1 MKKILITL
9 WVLLLPLFAY
19 SEVVEIDNVYYNL
32 SYNSASVTNVS
43 NHYYIGNVVIPES
56 ITYNGKS
63 YSVTSIGD
71 FAFYYCGSL
80 TSISIPNSV
89 TSIGKS
95 AFVNCGSLSSISKP
109 NSVTSIGEYA
119 FQNCKN
125 LPSIIIPKSMTTIGV
140 AAFEYCSGLTSIKVE
155 TGNTKYDSRENCNA
169 IIDSESN
176 TLITGCQNT
185 IIPNGVDSIGNYAFS
200 GCFGLTSIV
209 IPASVKKIG
218 NGVFWG
224 CSALTSITIP
234 NGLTSIGNDTFSNCY
249 RLTSITIPTSVTYIG
264 DGAFEACSGL
274 TSITIPE
281 RVESIGPNAFEGC
294 SGLTSVTI
302 PKSVTSIAFGVFQNC
317 SAMTDVY
324 CYADNVPKTNSRA
337 FLNSSIATATL
348 HVPASALDAYKTT
361 EPWSDFGNYVTFEDE
376 YTNIQFA
383 DATVK
388 AICVENWDT
397 NGDGELSKTEAAA
410 VTSLEK
416 KFNNTKITSFDE
428 LQYFTGLTSIGESE
442 FTWCRALTSI
452 TIPDRVETIGLMAF
466 FFCEGLKSVTLGN
479 GLTSIGECVFWSCS
493 SLTSFT
499 IPESVTSIGESTFR
513 NCTGLTDF
521 YCYAK
526 NVPSTGNELFDGSPI
541 ESATLHVPSS
551 ALHAYKTTEPWSC
564 FGTIITLDGKKQC
577 ATPTISY
584 VNGELTFNCA
594 TEGAICQSTI
604 TDADISSYSVNKVK
618 LSVTYHISVYATKE
632 NFADSDVATATLCW
646 IDVEPMQEGTKEAED
661 NVTEVK
667 AIPVLIQANDGVMN
681 ISGAP
686 EGATVC
692 VFDISGRQLGTTTA
706 TSGTAKLAIPTT
718 DKIAIVKIGDKA
730 VKVSLK

>member
-1 MKKILITL
+1 M
-9 WVLLLPLFAY
+9 
-19 SEVVEIDNVYYNL
+19 
-32 SYNSASVTNVS
+32 
-43 NHYYIGNVVIPES
+43 
-56 ITYNGKS
+56 
-63 YSVTSIGD
+63 
-71 FAFYYCGSL
+71 
-80 TSISIPNSV
+80 
-89 TSIGKS
+89 
-95 AFVNCGSLSSISKP
+95 
-109 NSVTSIGEYA
+109 
-119 FQNCKN
+119 
-125 LPSIIIPKSMTTIGV
+125 
-140 AAFEYCSGLTSIKVE
+140 
-155 TGNTKYDSRENCNA
+155 
-169 IIDSESN
+169 
-176 TLITGCQNT
+176 
-185 IIPNGVDSIGNYAFS
+185 
-200 GCFGLTSIV
+200 
-209 IPASVKKIG
+209 
-218 NGVFWG
+218 
-224 CSALTSITIP
+224 
-234 NGLTSIGNDTFSNCY
+234 
-249 RLTSITIPTSVTYIG
+249 
-264 DGAFEACSGL
+264 
-274 TSITIPE
+274 
-281 RVESIGPNAFEGC
+281 
-294 SGLTSVTI
+294 
-302 PKSVTSIAFGVFQNC
+302 TSIAFGVFQNC
-317 SAMTDVY
+317 SALTDVY

-361 EPWSDFGNYVTFEDE
+361 EPWSDFENYVTFEDE

-397 NGDGELSKTEAAA
+397 NGDGELSKAEAAA

-526 NVPSTGNELFDGSPI
+526 NVPSTGKELFDGSPI

-646 IDVEPMQEGTKEAED
+646 IEQQPNMEGITDDED
-661 NVTEVK
+661 DVTEVK
-667 AIPVLIQANDGVMN
+667 AMPVLIQANDGVLN
-681 ISGAP
+681 ISGVP
-686 EGATVC
+686 EGAAISVY
-692 VFDISGRQLGTTTA
+692 DISGRQLGSTTA
-706 TSGTAKLAIPTT
+706 INGRAKITMPQA
-718 DKIAIVKIGDKA
+718 DKIVIVKIGEKA
-730 VKVSLK
+730 VKLELK